1 MNPILKAEYVEIVTG
16 LVKKTKE
23 GKIPWKKDQA
33 GMGGGAIEAFSFY
46 SPEEKFSLF
55 LNYVSPSAEPDYI
68 ELTIMGPKR
77 ESAGTWKVWE
87 GDENWELALELYSEA
102 YRFVHGSDKVFEEVK
117 KFIASK

>member
-1 MNPILKAEYVEIVTG
+1 MIPIPEGEYVEIVKG

-33 GMGGGAIEAFSFY
+33 PNEAFRFY

-55 LNYVSPSAEPDYI
+55 LNHVSPRAEPDYI
-68 ELTIMGPKR
+68 ELSIMGQHG

-87 GDENWELALELYSEA
+87 GDENWELALELYSEV
-102 YRFVHGSDKVFEEVK
+102 YRVIHGSDKVFEEVK